1 MRSFAEQQASI
12 KTAQRGV
19 TKEVRSWG
27 LGETA
32 LLVHIL
38 SCQSGVMRDAYPTRA
53 ARKILRLQ
61 FQLPRT
67 TPVSGDKAC
76 LVSPIKYKGIGRLCF
91 GLSVA
96 QVYWRNKPPYSQF
109 SEMVRRNVSL
119 QGFAPSRSFP
129 SGRQRIR
136 DGFLTRPRW
145 IYFQGVNELDLP

>member
-1 MRSFAEQQASI
+1 
-12 KTAQRGV
+12 
-19 TKEVRSWG
+19 
-27 LGETA
+27 
-32 LLVHIL
+32 
-38 SCQSGVMRDAYPTRA
+38 MRDAYPTRA
-53 ARKILRLQ
+53 ERKILRLQ

-76 LVSPIKYKGIGRLCF
+76 R
-91 GLSVA
+91 A
-96 QVYWRNKPPYSQF
+96 QSSTRELGGSALGYRWRKRTGGTSRPTPQF
-109 SEMVRRNVSL
+109 SGMVRRNVSL